1 MHKGADAYR
10 SIGEAA
16 RLVGVAPHVLRYWE
30 SQFPQLK
37 PVRRP
42 DGRRYYRPDDV
53 RLAAGLAEALREEG
67 LTTRGAARLI
77 ARDGGAG
84 LRARGAA
91 RLPAVF
97 ALDEA
102 AETAADLP
110 ADASA
115 GPGIAAPARR
125 PRAADRPRKTA
136 PPAGAGALPLFPDHP
151 PPADSPAAV
160 TTAAAPAPSP
170 LPLPLPLPL
179 ARLSHLAAHLHHA
192 RPAAA
197 DLRLAVAHL
206 RAHLARR
213 D

>member
-1 MHKGADAYR
+1 MQKGADAYR

-53 RLAAGLAEALREEG
+53 RLAAGLAEALREDG

-77 ARDGGAG
+77 ARDGGAE

-91 RLPAVF
+91 RLPEVF
-97 ALDEA
+97 ALD
-102 AETAADLP
+102 
-110 ADASA
+110 
-115 GPGIAAPARR
+115 G
-125 PRAADRPRKTA
+125 
-136 PPAGAGALPLFPDHP
+136 
-151 PPADSPAAV
+151 
-160 TTAAAPAPSP
+160 AAPAPGTEAPAPKKPRAAAPRPRKAPVAPTAAATLPLFADPPSAPDSRPAPAP
-170 LPLPLPLPL
+170 LPLT
-179 ARLSHLAAHLHHA
+179 RLSHLAAHLHRA
-192 RPAAA
+192 TPAPEAAAPAA
-197 DLRLAVAHL
+197 LRSAVAHL
-206 RAHLARR
+206 RAHLAQR